1 MNPVGIP
8 ENPVNL
14 SSLTSVGL
22 ERYGRGD
29 FGKDLNDEQAKQ
41 VAKDFESVLLHKL
54 LDAMKKT
61 VPESNLFETG
71 ISKQFQDIFWL
82 HLAQEMA
89 DQGGLGIWKM
99 IYQQMNRSAEGAK
112 GVAALENEK

>member
-1 MNPVGIP
+1 MNPFEIP
-8 ENPVNL
+8 SMGADLNALASAAV
-14 SSLTSVGL
+14 
-22 ERYGRGD
+22 ERYRQAD
-29 FGKDLNDEQAKQ
+29 IGKDLSQEQAKQ

-61 VPESNLFETG
+61 VPESDLFETG
-71 ISKQFQDIFWL
+71 ISKQFQDIFWF
-82 HLAQEMA
+82 HMAQEMA

-99 IYQQMNRSAEGAK
+99 IYQQMNRSSEGAK